1 MTYIENSSTK
11 NICAA
16 SCNDRTPNYEEN
28 DKICKSGCNAGN
40 NVIDYDNK
48 CVAKCNKNEIIYKYN
63 LDGKCVDNCSGNK
76 NRIYFD
82 NNRDEYICISK
93 CESSNNFVL
102 NGECVPLSSTKC
114 DSSRYY
120 LNPVLSNRIET
131 GEYECVLNCPK
142 KFFRSETMGSDNV
155 KKCLDQCDITEYA
168 LIDTFECVSSCQ
180 NPSYYTYTPGYIYLF
195 NACVKTCPEDKP
207 YLNENTC
214 VNTCQEKYLEDNV
227 CKDSCSDDKFYVGQF
242 LSNDPDKENRCLND
256 CPQKYPY
263 YIPESNK
270 YICSHECPSNLKFHK
285 NDNPA
290 IVGMECISTCP
301 NNDYKYLSDDEK
313 ECLKSCPPGKYYVP
327 EVGQKCLSQCPDN
340 KPYHNKNEYECKAIE
355 DCPNK
360 FIDYE
365 KKLCINSCNGFKYKY
380 EQKDENDNTQILYTV
395 CLNDC
400 SIFSKY
406 LTPSNICV
414 DSCEPT
420 NNLEID
426 DTLPFKCKCKYKYYF
441 DNSNS
446 NQICLDENKECKD
459 IPSYQIQKDG
469 SDECLN
475 KCNKILSLD
484 GDICYTEENK
494 CGEYTQIIRASNG
507 QRQCQCLNKY
517 YINDSNKKQCLAST
531 EKCPGDRAKY
541 IPSTKQCVD
550 ECPSTQNKIFQN
562 FCLDQCPQGATLSTG
577 DNVCSCPDNKNWY
590 SISDTNFECLPG
602 TCPEFIPLLIDDTK
616 QCVSECKNTEYPH
629 LVGKKCYANCD
640 SLTNTFS
647 AGIDSYA
654 NDYNFATLTC
664 RCNNLWYFD
673 ERQNINICPTGSDI
687 KNTCKEFAGKNFNF
701 LIKSTNQ
708 CVASCPSDYSY
719 SFNDEC
725 FNSCL
730 NANEEYHYDVKTNG
744 DSKIC
749 ICNNLWKYEID
760 SNNNKKIICLS
771 DDECPSN
778 ALEIFDTRQCLEFG
792 ESDIIKCPNESPLEL
807 NKRCY
812 KENNCPINSH
822 YDPNINGKC
831 VCDNLWYLTEDNKI
845 HCMENNTLICPN
857 DYPYEIFK
865 TKECIKPVE
874 STDTKCPVEYPYVF
888 NYICYEN
895 TCPEFSKTKG
905 STKFCICDETKGLWY
920 NKINPD
926 NEKLYL
932 YCGKEECPNNDPNK
946 PNLLEEKKQCTF
958 NCDEDGEEVF
968 IYSFRNLCYEECPEF
983 TKKDET
989 QKNVF
994 FIN

>member
-1 MTYIENSSTK
+1 MVCPEDYKYLVQNTHQCLDSCPNTHPYYFKDSNFDTNHHYICKPITSCSGSNYLFFEGQCISPEMCKQNDNYFIDSNNICVSSCNTALFPYKEKVIEDVYKCLQSCNKYIIEDTNECVQECPSTKNYIGQNNICKIGCGSTDGEKYYELKKIGENSIFKCVSECPQGYLLQTNNLSDKRCYKQCPESHKYLLPGSNKCYDLCKDLASTPFSLTYIENSSTK

-48 CVAKCNKNEIIYKYN
+48 CVTKCNKNEIIYKYN

-82 NNRDEYICISK
+82 NDRDEYICISK

-214 VNTCQEKYLEDNV
+214 VNTCQEKYLEDNA
-227 CKDSCSDDKFYVGQF
+227 CKDSCSDDKYYIGQF

-290 IVGMECISTCP
+290 IVGMECISTCL

-380 EQKDENDNTQILYTV
+380 EQRDENDNTQILYTV

-420 NNLEID
+420 DNLEID

-459 IPSYQIQKDG
+459 ITY
-469 SDECLN
+469 
-475 KCNKILSLD
+475 
-484 GDICYTEENK
+484 
-494 CGEYTQIIRASNG
+494 
-507 QRQCQCLNKY
+507 
-517 YINDSNKKQCLAST
+517 
-531 EKCPGDRAKY
+531 
-541 IPSTKQCVD
+541 
-550 ECPSTQNKIFQN
+550 
-562 FCLDQCPQGATLSTG
+562 
-577 DNVCSCPDNKNWY
+577 
-590 SISDTNFECLPG
+590 
-602 TCPEFIPLLIDDTK
+602 
-616 QCVSECKNTEYPH
+616 
-629 LVGKKCYANCD
+629 
-640 SLTNTFS
+640 
-647 AGIDSYA
+647 
-654 NDYNFATLTC
+654 
-664 RCNNLWYFD
+664 
-673 ERQNINICPTGSDI
+673 
-687 KNTCKEFAGKNFNF
+687 
-701 LIKSTNQ
+701 
-708 CVASCPSDYSY
+708 
-719 SFNDEC
+719 
-725 FNSCL
+725 
-730 NANEEYHYDVKTNG
+730 
-744 DSKIC
+744 
-749 ICNNLWKYEID
+749 
-760 SNNNKKIICLS
+760 
-771 DDECPSN
+771 
-778 ALEIFDTRQCLEFG
+778 
-792 ESDIIKCPNESPLEL
+792 
-807 NKRCY
+807 
-812 KENNCPINSH
+812 
-822 YDPNINGKC
+822 
-831 VCDNLWYLTEDNKI
+831 
-845 HCMENNTLICPN
+845 
-857 DYPYEIFK
+857 
-865 TKECIKPVE
+865 
-874 STDTKCPVEYPYVF
+874 
-888 NYICYEN
+888 
-895 TCPEFSKTKG
+895 
-905 STKFCICDETKGLWY
+905 
-920 NKINPD
+920 
-926 NEKLYL
+926 
-932 YCGKEECPNNDPNK
+932 
-946 PNLLEEKKQCTF
+946 
-958 NCDEDGEEVF
+958 
-968 IYSFRNLCYEECPEF
+968 
-983 TKKDET
+983 
-989 QKNVF
+989 
-994 FIN
+994 